1 MSLQPQEVPPV
12 PDETRRIARA
22 AFPKGNVYIRM
33 RDALGAIYQDQLF
46 APLFPARGQPAA
58 APWRLALTTI
68 LQFAEGLSDRQAA
81 DAVRSRIDWKY
92 ALSLELT
99 DPGCDFSVLSEF
111 RARLIAGS
119 LEHQLLEA
127 MLTHFK
133 ARGWLRAC
141 GQQRTDS
148 THVLAAIRTLNRLES
163 VGETLRAALNSL
175 AVVAPDWLLTLVTSD
190 WFDRYGTR
198 VEEYRL
204 PKGKEARE
212 VYAAQIGADGFRL
225 LDAIDADET
234 RRWLREVPAVQT
246 LGQMWAH
253 QYTREEG
260 RVRLR
265 AAHELPPA
273 SERFDSPYDPEAHY
287 GNKRTTTWTGYKVH
301 LTESCDPHA
310 PHLITHVETTSAST
324 TDVTMTAPIHEAL
337 AAKAL
342 LPSTHV
348 VDAGYIDATLL
359 VSSPTQHQVDL
370 VGPVRTDVSWQA
382 RAGQGYD
389 ISAFRVD
396 WEAQTATCP
405 AGHTSVTWH
414 PGHDRW
420 GNAVIHID
428 FHQRHCRPCPYRS
441 LCTHAKNEPREL
453 TLKPRA
459 EHEALLTARERQTT
473 ADWQAQYAVRAGIEG
488 SLSQGIR
495 AFALRQSRYM
505 GLAKT
510 HLQHLATAAAMNLV
524 RLDAWLEGIPHAR
537 TRISR
542 FAALRLKVA

>member
-1 MSLQPQEVPPV
+1 MSLQPQEAPPV
-12 PDETRRIARA
+12 PDETRRVARA
-22 AFPKGNVYIRM
+22 AFPKSNVYIRM
-33 RDALGAIYQDQLF
+33 RDALGAIYQDHLF
-46 APLFPARGQPAA
+46 APLFPTQGQPAA
-58 APWRLALTTI
+58 SPWRLALTTI
-68 LQFAEGLSDRQAA
+68 MQFAEGLSDRQAA

-99 DPGCDFSVLSEF
+99 DPGFDFSVLSEF

-119 LEHQLLEA
+119 LEQQLLEA

-133 ARGWLRAC
+133 VRGLLKAR

-175 AVVAPDWLLTLVTSD
+175 AVVAPDWLLTQVTSD
-190 WFDRYGTR
+190 GFDRYGTR

-204 PKGKEARE
+204 PKGKAARE

-225 LDAIDADET
+225 LDAIDADDT

-246 LGQMWAH
+246 LRRMWAH
-253 QYTREEG
+253 QYTRGEG
-260 RVRLR
+260 RIRLR
-265 AAHELPPA
+265 TARELPPA
-273 SERFDSPYDPEAHY
+273 GDRFDSTYDPEAHY

-301 LTESCDPHA
+301 LTETCAPYA
-310 PHLITHVETTSAST
+310 PHLITHVETTSASM
-324 TDVTMTAPIHEAL
+324 TDVTLMAPIHEAL

-342 LPSTHV
+342 LPSTHL
-348 VDAGYIDATLL
+348 VDAGYFDATLL
-359 VSSPTQHQVDL
+359 VSSPQEHQVDL

-382 RAGQGYD
+382 RAGQGYE
-389 ISAFRVD
+389 ISAFTVD
-396 WEAQTATCP
+396 WEAQTVTCP

-414 PGHDRW
+414 PRHDRW
-420 GNAVIHID
+420 GNAVIHVD
-428 FHQRHCRPCPYRS
+428 FHQRHCHPCPHRP
-441 LCTHAKNEPREL
+441 LCTRAKREPREL

-459 EHEALLTARERQTT
+459 EHEALLAARERQTT
-473 ADWQAQYAVRAGIEG
+473 AAWQAQYAVRAGIEG
-488 SLSQGIR
+488 TLSQGIR
-495 AFALRQSRYM
+495 ALGLRRARYI

-524 RLDAWLEGIPHAR
+524 RVDAWLSGIPLAR
-537 TRISR
+537 TRTSR
-542 FAALRLKVA
+542 FAALRPGAA

>member
-1 MSLQPQEVPPV
+1 MSLQPQDVPLV
-12 PDETRRIARA
+12 PEETRRIAYA
-22 AFPKGNVYIRM
+22 AFPKGNIYIRM
-33 RDALGAIYQDQLF
+33 RDALGAIYDDQAF
-46 APLFPARGQPAA
+46 APLFPPRGQPAH
-58 APWRLALTTI
+58 APWRLTLVTVM
-68 LQFAEGLSDRQAA
+68 QCVEGLSDRQTA

-99 DPGCDFSVLSEF
+99 DSGFDFSVLSEF
-111 RARLIAGS
+111 RTRLIAGS
-119 LEHQLLEA
+119 MEYHLLEA
-127 MLTHFK
+127 MLMPFR
-133 ARGWLRAC
+133 ARGLLRAR

-163 VGETLRAALNSL
+163 VGETLRAALHSL
-175 AVVAPDWLLTLVTSD
+175 AVVAPAWVLTLVTSD

-212 VYAAQIGADGFRL
+212 VYAAQIGADGFRWL
-225 LDAIDADET
+225 EASDADDA
-234 RRWLREVPAVQT
+234 RRWLWEVPAVQT
-246 LGQMWAH
+246 LRQMWAH
-253 QYTREEG
+253 QYTQQEG

-265 AAHELPPA
+265 TARELPPA
-273 SERFDSPYDPEAHY
+273 GERFDLPSDPEAHY
-287 GNKRTTTWTGYKVH
+287 GHKRTTTWTGYKVH
-301 LTESCDPHA
+301 LTETCDPHA

-348 VDAGYIDATLL
+348 MDAGDIDATLL
-359 VSSPTQHQVDL
+359 VSSPTEHQVDL

-396 WEAQTATCP
+396 GEAQTATCP

-420 GNAVIHID
+420 GNAVIHVD
-428 FHQRHCRPCPYRS
+428 VQQRHCRPCPNRP
-441 LCTHAKNEPREL
+441 LCTHAKSEPREL

-459 EHEALLTARERQTT
+459 SARRQRPGRPSMP
-473 ADWQAQYAVRAGIEG
+473 YGR
-488 SLSQGIR
+488 
-495 AFALRQSRYM
+495 ALRVKFRRECGRARCASHAT
-505 GLAKT
+505 LA
-510 HLQHLATAAAMNLV
+510 
-524 RLDAWLEGIPHAR
+524 
-537 TRISR
+537 
-542 FAALRLKVA
+542 